1 MIVYLWQAGTAEG
14 IAGTPLRARRRAAD
28 SMRGLQEHA
37 ARIEQAHIV
46 LGTESLHAV
55 YYRAPGD
62 PCWTGRQYPS
72 GRVSWQPGEHA
83 PEPTVPPVLRQPQD
97 ERGLSR
103 RQREVA
109 ELVAIGLGNPQIAE
123 RLGISRRTVMT
134 HLTVV
139 YEKTGTGGGGPAA
152 RERLAAWLRQSRQP
166 PAREQED
173 RGTVTLTPRQLEA
186 ARLFAAGV
194 PREKAAARLG
204 IATRVL
210 DARLRA
216 VRAKTRTGDGEGARD
231 RLAGWLADHGL
242 PGGAAAA
249 RPTVATGSHAGPG
262 EKP

>member
-72 GRVSWQPGEHA
+72 GRVSWQPGECA
-83 PEPTVPPVLRQPQD
+83 PEPAVLRQLRD

-152 RERLAAWLRQSRQP
+152 RERLAAWLRQSWQP
-166 PAREQED
+166 PAQEHED

-194 PREKAAARLG
+194 PREKAAAQLR

-216 VRAKTRTGDGEGARD
+216 VRAKARTGDGEGARD
-231 RLAGWLADHGL
+231 RLADWLADHNL
-242 PGGAAAA
+242 PGGAAAG
-249 RPTVATGSHAGPG
+249 RPTVAAGSHAGPR

>member
-14 IAGTPLRARRRAAD
+14 IAGTPWRARRCAAD
-28 SMRGLQEHA
+28 WMRRLQEQA
-37 ARIEQAHIV
+37 ARIEQAHFV
-46 LGTESLHAV
+46 FGTESLHTG
-55 YYRAPGD
+55 YYRAPAD
-62 PCWTGRQYPS
+62 PYWIGRQYPN
-72 GRVSWQPGEHA
+72 GRVSWQPGERA
-83 PEPTVPPVLRQPQD
+83 PVPTAPRQLRD

-109 ELVAIGLGNPQIAE
+109 ELVATGLGNPQIAE
-123 RLGISRRTVMT
+123 RLSISRHTVMT

-139 YEKTGTGGGGPAA
+139 YEKTGMGGGGPAA
-152 RERLAAWLRQSRQP
+152 RDRLAAWLQQNRQD
-166 PAREQED
+166 PAQED
-173 RGTVTLTPRQLEA
+173 RDTVTLTPRQLEA

-194 PREKAAARLG
+194 PREKAAARLR

-216 VRAKTRTGDGEGARD
+216 VRAKTGTGDGEGARD

-249 RPTVATGSHAGPG
+249 RPTVAAGSHHGPW